1 MPMRWLAGN
10 THHIGSVGYDWSTRL
25 MGKAID
31 ALHEA
36 MVEIEKDG
44 SKFLD
49 EDFMNHIFSKI
60 YTDEDGNDVPL
71 EPLVDAMKYQYEE
84 KQTPAV
90 DGSKVL
96 PFDQL
101 NAELFYPDQKE
112 NKATTD
118 TAKKMAVELS
128 NCLLQELKDPTKATS
143 DYLTCVDGKFSWG
156 NTSDEE
162 HEACIGRMATNDPD
176 ESLFAALT
184 RQM

>member
-10 THHIGSVGYDWSTRL
+10 THHIGSVGYDWSTRS

-49 EDFMNHIFSKI
+49 EVFMNHIFSKI

-84 KQTPAV
+84 K
-90 DGSKVL
+90 
-96 PFDQL
+96 
-101 NAELFYPDQKE
+101 
-112 NKATTD
+112 
-118 TAKKMAVELS
+118 
-128 NCLLQELKDPTKATS
+128 
-143 DYLTCVDGKFSWG
+143 
-156 NTSDEE
+156 
-162 HEACIGRMATNDPD
+162 
-176 ESLFAALT
+176 
-184 RQM
+184 